1 MIILQFFHISTKG
14 CLGGDHKHMSLD
26 FRDQTGPLLRT
37 VAFLKLG
44 FGFFLPTSLQNLD
57 PSDNFSIVPKKKN
70 SSDLIFQQTWTQNGR
85 FGFQPS
91 LGGSGG
97 VAEIQ
102 CKWNIPKITILGLIL
117 GLLSTQTDCSLVAN
131 QNQVESV
138 MHKFIL

>member
-1 MIILQFFHISTKG
+1 
-14 CLGGDHKHMSLD
+14 MSLD

-97 VAEIQ
+97 RGVR
-102 CKWNIPKITILGLIL
+102 KYNVNGTSLKSL
-117 GLLSTQTDCSLVAN
+117 SLV
-131 QNQVESV
+131 
-138 MHKFIL
+138 

>member
-44 FGFFLPTSLQNLD
+44 FGFFLPTSVQNLD

-70 SSDLIFQQTWTQNGR
+70 SSELIFQQTWTQNGR
-85 FGFQPS
+85 FGFQLS

-97 VAEIQ
+97 RGVR
-102 CKWNIPKITILGLIL
+102 KYNVNGT
-117 GLLSTQTDCSLVAN
+117 SLKSYPASRGYIFAV
-131 QNQVESV
+131 
-138 MHKFIL
+138 